1 MLGTVLGACRQGRP
15 CMACIDNIN
24 TWTGLPVEEAIRM
37 TEING
42 ESTSMVLPT
51 LGLRSAKEQGVSQ

>member
-15 CMACIDNIN
+15 CMAWIDNIN